1 MNINRG
7 ILPKIPIRLNLF
19 VILTLVVF
27 LTPLVMQLTGN
38 NYVKLLEDAT
48 YMLLLLYS
56 VQMMLNQGRIKVRI
70 SKTGLVLTILLTLF
84 AVIGIYYNG
93 LSLVVLQ
100 FREFKYLLI
109 PIILI
114 PYRDINYF
122 KPVWT
127 TLKLIAAT
135 SVPVS
140 IVQWFIYRSEGDRIT
155 GILGYGASGTL
166 TLFLV
171 MIFFTELGIRLYNNK
186 PVFGLYFLF
195 LIPTL
200 INETKITFLLLPIML
215 FAILFVTKK
224 LKSVKAIAIIL
235 IVAILL
241 LGWAFLYQQNY
252 DNSIYD
258 FFSSDQLD
266 VYLYSTDWEED
277 AGRIAKVAYAFDSVK
292 ESNLMFGFGLGAS
305 YYGETSG
312 LRGYALKQFY
322 SRNMFGG
329 TRPQLFLSIMDL
341 GLCGTV
347 LVIIILAVTLIRL
360 IKIKEYSLWKIAAIN
375 SMLLIFITMI
385 YQNIFYTYQI
395 MYILFLYASI
405 CFKLNYCK
413 KEDVLTDEI
422 CNMHP
427 GSQKTFVVKEYRR
440 EYKIKQYRGD
450 YPS

>member
-19 VILTLVVF
+19 VILTLVVL

-56 VQMMLNQGRIKVRI
+56 VQVMLNQGRIKVRI

-171 MIFFTELGIRLYNNK
+171 MIFTTP
-186 PVFGLYFLF
+186 PV
-195 LIPTL
+195 
-200 INETKITFLLLPIML
+200 
-215 FAILFVTKK
+215 
-224 LKSVKAIAIIL
+224 
-235 IVAILL
+235 
-241 LGWAFLYQQNY
+241 
-252 DNSIYD
+252 
-258 FFSSDQLD
+258 
-266 VYLYSTDWEED
+266 
-277 AGRIAKVAYAFDSVK
+277 
-292 ESNLMFGFGLGAS
+292 AS
-305 YYGETSG
+305 E
-312 LRGYALKQFY
+312 
-322 SRNMFGG
+322 
-329 TRPQLFLSIMDL
+329 P
-341 GLCGTV
+341 
-347 LVIIILAVTLIRL
+347 
-360 IKIKEYSLWKIAAIN
+360 
-375 SMLLIFITMI
+375 
-385 YQNIFYTYQI
+385 
-395 MYILFLYASI
+395 
-405 CFKLNYCK
+405 
-413 KEDVLTDEI
+413 
-422 CNMHP
+422 
-427 GSQKTFVVKEYRR
+427 
-440 EYKIKQYRGD
+440 
-450 YPS
+450 

>member
-166 TLFLV
+166 TLFLL
-171 MIFFTELGIRLYNNK
+171 ILFFSELGDRLQKNK
-186 PVFGLYFLF
+186 NVLGSYFIY
-195 LIPTL
+195 LIPTAL
-200 INETKITFLLLPIML
+200 NETKITFILFPFLLITML
-215 FAILFVTKK
+215 FITKK
-224 LKSVKAIAIIL
+224 LKSVKSFVLLLGVIG
-235 IVAILL
+235 LL
-241 LGWAFLYQQNY
+241 LGWAYFYEKTY
-252 DNSIYD
+252 ANSILD
-258 FFSSDQLD
+258 FFLSDQMND
-266 VYLYSTDWEED
+266 YLYSTQWEGD
-277 AGRIAKVAYAFDSVK
+277 AGRFAKITYAYEIIK
-292 ESNLMFGFGLGAS
+292 NENILFGYGLGAS
-305 YYGETSG
+305 YYGASSG
-312 LRGYALKQFY
+312 LQGFILRNHY
-322 SRNMFGG
+322 SAEMFGG
-329 TRPQLFLSIMDL
+329 TRPQLFLSLIDF
-341 GLCGTV
+341 GLVGSV
-347 LVIIILAVTLIRL
+347 LIVLIIIFYFVNTLRSMGESIERMVVINTIVILLATL
-360 IKIKEYSLWKIAAIN
+360 A
-375 SMLLIFITMI
+375 

-395 MYILFLYASI
+395 MYILILFLNTHLKSSHR
-405 CFKLNYCK
+405 K
-413 KEDVLTDEI
+413 KEVILNE
-422 CNMHP
+422 
-427 GSQKTFVVKEYRR
+427 
-440 EYKIKQYRGD
+440 
-450 YPS
+450 